1 VRILLAEDDHNMAA
15 AIRQGLQAEGFV
27 TLIAESGEE
36 AFYLAQTNPF
46 EMLIFDIMLPGRDG
60 IEVLRELR
68 KLGLS
73 APVLL
78 LTARDS
84 VNDRVRGLDAGADDY
99 LSKPFAFPE
108 LLARIRALSRRA
120 TPQRAS
126 VLRAADLE
134 LDAKQHRAIRA
145 GRDLGLTAKEFE
157 LLEYLLRNAG
167 EIVSREMLA
176 SAVWQEPLRH
186 SAIDNVIDV
195 QIGRLRR
202 KLDEPFGSRLLHTI
216 RGVGFVLRQES

>member
-15 AIRQGLQAEGFV
+15 AVHQGLRAQGFV
-27 TLIAESGEE
+27 VWVAESGED
-36 AFYLAQTNPF
+36 AFYLAQTKPF
-46 EMLIFDIMLPGRDG
+46 DILIFDIMLPGRDG
-60 IEVLRELR
+60 IEVLRDLR
-68 KLGLS
+68 QLGLS

-84 VNDRVRGLDAGADDY
+84 VSDRVRGLDAGADDY
-99 LSKPFAFPE
+99 LSKPFAFAE

-120 TPQRAS
+120 TPQRNAI
-126 VLRAADLE
+126 LRAGDLE
-134 LDAKQHRAIRA
+134 LDPKQHRAVRA

-157 LLEYLLRNAG
+157 LLEYFLQHAG
-167 EIVSREMLA
+167 EVVSREMLA
-176 SAVWQEPLRH
+176 EAVWQERLRH

-202 KLDEPFGSRLLHTI
+202 KLDEPFDNRLLHTI
-216 RGVGFVLRQES
+216 RGVGFVLREER

>member
-1 VRILLAEDDHNMAA
+1 MRILLAEDDHNMAA

-27 TLIAESGEE
+27 VLLAESGEE
-36 AFYLAQTNPF
+36 AFYLAQTQSF

-60 IEVLRELR
+60 IEVLRDLR
-68 KLGLS
+68 KLGQS

-99 LSKPFAFPE
+99 LSKPFAFAE

-126 VLRAADLE
+126 VLKAADLE
-134 LDAKQHRAIRA
+134 LDAKQHRAVRG

-157 LLEYLLRNAG
+157 VLEYLLRHAG

-216 RGVGFVLRQES
+216 RGVGFVLREES